1 MEQESH
7 LVPPKF
13 VTFPIVYDPN
23 FGDDASLDVT
33 ADPLWKKAAVTIVN
47 DPEDKREKR
56 LNELCNELKLR
67 NIKLCPGDDNQLL
80 AMLRAGQGQISRAIH
95 VVEVFLQ
102 YQQYEK
108 KGMYLKQNFTKKSV
122 RLSFCS
128 ITSCFSLSSQC

>member
-1 MEQESH
+1 MEQESLQH
-7 LVPPKF
+7 LVPSKF

-108 KGMYLKQNFTKKSV
+108 KGMYSREQNKPIT
-122 RLSFCS
+122 RLCME
-128 ITSCFSLSSQC
+128 